1 MRPLKRL
8 VALVL
13 TAGVG
18 AGAITAV
25 AVAPAIAGSTS
36 STPTIKLIS
45 TNKGKLLS
53 VKGFVVYRFSRDG
66 NGNKNTCLKVKNCS
80 KTWPALTTVGK
91 PQAGPGVKASLLGT
105 TKLPNGKH
113 QVTYARPSHLQLRVQ
128 LRQGLDLVHR
138 CPHVWRAVGR
148 RDRERQGRQV
158 ERFVRCPEVGVHSR
172 A

>member
-13 TAGVG
+13 TVGAG

-66 NGNKNTCLKVKNCS
+66 NGNMNTCVKVKNCS

-91 PQAGPGVKASLLGT
+91 PHAGPGVKASLLGT

-113 QVTYARPSHLQLRVQ
+113 QVTYAGHPIYNYE

-138 CPHVWRAVGR
+138 RPRVWWAVGR

-158 ERFVRCPEVGVHSR
+158 ERFVRCPGVGVHSR

>member
-13 TAGVG
+13 TVGAG

-25 AVAPAIAGSTS
+25 AVAPAVAGSTS

-53 VKGFVVYRFSRDG
+53 VRGFVSTG
-66 NGNKNTCLKVKNCS
+66 S
-80 KTWPALTTVGK
+80 
-91 PQAGPGVKASLLGT
+91 
-105 TKLPNGKH
+105 
-113 QVTYARPSHLQLRVQ
+113 ART
-128 LRQGLDLVHR
+128 
-138 CPHVWRAVGR
+138 A
-148 RDRERQGRQV
+148 RETRTL
-158 ERFVRCPEVGVHSR
+158 